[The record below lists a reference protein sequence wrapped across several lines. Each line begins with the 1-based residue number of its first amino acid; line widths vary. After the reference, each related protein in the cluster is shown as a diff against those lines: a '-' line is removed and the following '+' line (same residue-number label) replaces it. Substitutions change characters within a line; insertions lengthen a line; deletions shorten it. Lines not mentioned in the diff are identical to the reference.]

1 MFKFNDLD
9 FYLLRSPKLSLVKIE
24 EFLKMRDQ
32 HLLERFFKS
41 LYGQEF
47 MKQALFLSSESLFI
61 EVEKWLSGEN
71 TLSKKLTKTLYKYTV
86 RLGSRCTPYGHFA
99 GIRMGEILETQ
110 NNAIDIKRNRQDIVQ
125 YRPDMQFLVRMI
137 EHMSKDPHIK
147 NQLTYSLNSTFYR
160 QGKHYKFYQQIPNA
174 ETNIHYL
181 SQTPATPIIDYIIT
195 EKQDSKTYNDWV
207 SLIQSKG
214 ANKDQAIKFVES
226 LIESQIFVSEMH
238 CQLTAEN
245 NFNEI
250 LKTMEAVDT
259 KYIYLPTLN
268 KLNNLLKSNYPVI
281 ERQRRIEAVIDQK
294 IPETKTKN
302 LLQGDLLLG
311 IETNTIPKNTIKRIV
326 SQLEDL
332 ISLTNTIYAK
342 ELEQFKKNFINR
354 YEGQMV
360 KLLEVLDPDTGV
372 GYGSNPVAYSSQDGL
387 LKGINPQPVQQKQ
400 TFNNPLE
407 DLVYTRYHLNCAKQD
422 NREVRLQKSDLQ
434 NLITTINKNTSIASL
449 YAIGN
454 LLLEDNTTNPVF
466 CLQAYGGTSAG
477 NLITRF
483 GYLDKQ
489 LQTKL
494 EKLGALEQESYPE
507 AIVAEIIHLP
517 ESRTGNILQRPN
529 IRKAEIVLM
538 ARANTEVIPIYLNEL
553 YLFVQKNRIVLWSK
567 KLGREIIPKLTSA
580 HNFQNGINLYRFLAD
595 LQFQDQPMSVKW
607 EWVKLAKLPFLPRIR
622 YKNIILSRARW
633 NISKL
638 ENAPNCYKEKRK
650 RLTVLKNIFNLPN
663 QVVLVEGDNELLLD
677 LSNPIA
683 VDIFF
688 EKVSKH
694 DITLNEF
701 IFSEYQSPVKDDEGN
716 YYSNEVIIPIAIDTK
731 QTQSN
736 IAPKLIC
743 KQRIYALGSEW
754 VYVKIYCGNRCAENL
769 LMDSIPKLV
778 QALKDKNLIKK
789 WFFIRY
795 KDPDPHLRL
804 RFEVESPDKFGSIV
818 QLVNELFTCKL
829 SDHNIINIQFDTYKR
844 EVERYTAEYMELSE
858 QLFHKESEFVLS
870 TIMQIPT
877 SSDRWNICLKYMD
890 SLLNYA
896 SLTLVEKHAFS
907 EEMRSAFAREF
918 GNNKSKEKK
927 LNQIFRE
934 RKANIEHSLSTEFS
948 NANII
953 IPLRHFKVI
962 SEKIEREE
970 ISDNEILSKKS
981 SLLSSYI
988 HMFINRL
995 YPSDQR
1001 LYEYAFYQLLSNYY
1015 QMLIGKKKS
1024 SNESQAKN

>member
-1 MFKFNDLD
+1 MYRLHSLD
-9 FYLLRSPKLSLVKIE
+9 FYLLRSPKLPLDQIE
-24 EFLKMRDQ
+24 EFLKMQDKQ
-32 HLLERFFKS
+32 LLERFFKS

-47 MKQALFLSSESLFI
+47 LKQGLFLSSESLYL

-71 TLSKKLTKTLYKYTV
+71 TLSEKLAKTLYKYTV
-86 RLGSRCTPYGHFA
+86 RLSSRCTPYGHFA
-99 GIRMGEILETQ
+99 GIHMGEISETQ
-110 NNAIDIKRNRQDIVQ
+110 NNVIDIIRNQQDIVR
-125 YRPDMQFLVRMI
+125 YRPDMQFLVRMMQHI
-137 EHMSKDPHIK
+137 SKDHHIK
-147 NQLTYSLNSTFYR
+147 NQLTYSLNCTLYR

-174 ETNIHYL
+174 DANTHYL

-195 EKQDSKTYNDWV
+195 EKIDSKSYIDWV

-214 ANKDQAIKFVES
+214 ADKDQASKFVEN
-226 LIESQIFVSEMH
+226 LIDSQILLSEMH

-250 LKTMEAVDT
+250 LKIMQTVDT
-259 KYIYLPTLN
+259 KNIYLPTLN
-268 KLNNLLKSNYPVI
+268 KLNKLLTSNYPLI
-281 ERQRRIEAVIDQK
+281 EKQRKIEAVINQK

-311 IETNTIPKNTIKRIV
+311 IETNTIPKKTIKRILN
-326 SQLEDL
+326 QFQEL
-332 ISLTNTIYAK
+332 IPLTTSILSK

-354 YEGQMV
+354 FEGQMV
-360 KLLEVLDPDTGV
+360 RLLEVLDPDTGV
-372 GYGSNPVAYSSQDGL
+372 GYGSSSFAYSSQDSL
-387 LKGINPQPVQQKQ
+387 LKGINPQPLTQKQ
-400 TFNNPLE
+400 AFNNPLE
-407 DLVYTRYHLNCAKQD
+407 DLVYRRYLLNCVKQD
-422 NREVRLQKSDLQ
+422 NREVRLQESDLQ
-434 NLITTINKNTSIASL
+434 NVISTINNDTSIPSL

-454 LLLEDNTTNPVF
+454 LLLENNTTAPVF

-494 EKLGALEQESYPE
+494 EQLGGLEQESYPD
-507 AIVAEIIHLP
+507 AIVAEIVHLP

-529 IRKAEIVLM
+529 IREAEIVLM
-538 ARANTEVIPIYLNEL
+538 ARANKEVIRINLNEL

-567 KLGREIIPKLTSA
+567 KLNREIIPRLTSA

-607 EWVKLAKLPFLPRIR
+607 EWVNLGKLPFLPRIR

-633 NISKL
+633 NISKF
-638 ENAPNCYKEKRK
+638 ENAPNCYKEKK
-650 RLTVLKNIFNLPN
+650 RNLTVLKNKYNLPD

-688 EKVSKH
+688 EKVTKQ

-701 IFSEYQSPVKDDEGN
+701 IFSEFPSPVKDDKGN
-716 YYSNEVIIPIAIDTK
+716 YYSNEVIIPISIDVK
-731 QTQSN
+731 RAQSN
-736 IAPKLIC
+736 IAPKPNC
-743 KQRIYALGSEW
+743 NQRIYALGSDW
-754 VYVKIYCGNRCAENL
+754 IYVKIYCGIRCAENL
-769 LMDSIPKLV
+769 LMDPIAKLV
-778 QALKDKNLIKK
+778 QALQDKNLLKK

-818 QLVNELFTCKL
+818 QLVNEFFSCKL
-829 SDHNIINIQFDTYKR
+829 SDHSIINIQFDTYKR
-844 EVERYTAEYMELSE
+844 EVERYTPEYMELSE

-870 TIMQIPT
+870 TIMEIPT

-890 SLLNYA
+890 SMLNNA
-896 SLTLVEKHAFS
+896 SLTLLEKHAFS

-918 GNNKSKEKK
+918 GNDKSKEKK

-934 RKANIEHSLSTEFS
+934 RKTNIELSLSAGFP
-948 NANII
+948 NPNII
-953 IPLRHFKVI
+953 LPLQHFKVI
-962 SEKIEREE
+962 SEKIEHEK
-970 ISDNEILSKKS
+970 ISADEILSKKS

-1001 LYEYAFYQLLSNYY
+1001 LYEYAFYHLINSYY
-1015 QMLIGKKKS
+1015 QMLIGKSKS
-1024 SNESQAKN
+1024 LNENKP